1 MPPDPGEPHEP
12 LEEDFDTWDAY
23 LEAVDAYV
31 ELMNPPQEKRIKR
44 EAIELSVAVEKFLK
58 EQSDH

>member
-12 LEEDFDTWDAY
+12 REEDFDTWDAY

-31 ELMNPPQEKRIKR
+31 HLMNPPEEMKIKMDAIMMRI
-44 EAIELSVAVEKFLK
+44 AVESYLE